1 MFGLTN
7 QSDVYDTKI
16 IDILNPDTGT
26 ILNLGTLNSKLN
38 WNLNFLQQMR
48 LKNIVSSMIQQ
59 IKQSPIINACHLA
72 CGNHIKIKNKMQL
85 LNKTKTKDIY
95 QELVKRF
102 SKAPVS

>member
-1 MFGLTN
+1 MFGLTD

-38 WNLNFLQQMR
+38 WNLNFLQHMR

-59 IKQSPIINACHLA
+59 IRQFPIINALTC
-72 CGNHIKIKNKMQL
+72 
-85 LNKTKTKDIY
+85 
-95 QELVKRF
+95 LVEII
-102 SKAPVS
+102 